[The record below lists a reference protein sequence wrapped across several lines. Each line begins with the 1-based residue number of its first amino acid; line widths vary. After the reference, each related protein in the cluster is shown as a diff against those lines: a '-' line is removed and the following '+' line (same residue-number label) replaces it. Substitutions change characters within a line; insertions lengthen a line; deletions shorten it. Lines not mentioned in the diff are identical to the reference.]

1 MYTDYVCSLPLG
13 ILLHYQHLHI
23 VHLLS
28 KTYALPWFYIEII
41 LTVHLAI
48 NRLVFYATWGN
59 IMANIATLISTS
71 GMPDNLLELTPLCEF
86 QGVLIQWFLMSDSLW
101 VCPHHHLYRT
111 LLILL

>member
-1 MYTDYVCSLPLG
+1 MYADYVRSLPLG

-23 VHLLS
+23 VHLLP
-28 KTYALPWFYIEII
+28 KAYALLQVCVGKV

-71 GMPDNLLELTPLCEF
+71 GMPDNALELTPLCEF
-86 QGVLIQWFLMSDSLW
+86 QGVLIQWFLMSDSFW
-101 VCPHHHLYRT
+101 VCAHHISSEPY
-111 LLILL
+111 